1 MRIEPEIGG
10 CSIVILG
17 YFNPAIFAPQW
28 FAKYDIVSQTEAD
41 NAQLSLMVPD
51 FVNFKLGSKA
61 IVVDP
66 SRFSVETAEA
76 PWVAICDLTVKTFAE
91 FLPHTPLFKLGIN
104 RQVHFGVGNEELRN
118 RIGRLLAP
126 TEPWGEWGAK
136 IRESPKELRGG
147 FTSLTMQET
156 WKQGDYRGHYQ
167 AKIEPSLQ
175 LGGASGIFVQVNHHC
190 EPLEFKEGDGA
201 EKIVR
206 FLIENFSQSL
216 RYSEWIIDQIM
227 KLKEDVG

>member
-17 YFNPAIFAPQW
+17 HFNPAIFAPQW
-28 FAKYDIVSQTEAD
+28 FGKFDIVSQTEAD
-41 NAQLSLMVPD
+41 NAQVSVMLQD

-61 IVVDP
+61 IFVDP
-66 SRFSVETAEA
+66 TRFSVETAEA
-76 PWVAICDLTVKTFAE
+76 PWVTICDFALKTFAE
-91 FLPHTPLFKLGIN
+91 FLPHTPLFKIGIN
-104 RQVHFGVGNEELRN
+104 RQVHFGVGSEESRN

-136 IRESPKELRGG
+136 IKESPRELRGG
-147 FTSLTMQET
+147 FATLTMQEA
-156 WKQGDYRGHYQ
+156 WARGDYRGHYQ
-167 AKIEPSLQ
+167 AKVEPSNQ
-175 LGGASGIFVQVNHHC
+175 IGGASGIFVQVNHHS

-201 EKIVR
+201 EKIIT
-206 FLIENFSQSL
+206 FLSENFSDSL
-216 RYSEWIIDQIM
+216 SYSEWIIDQIM